1 MGKRGLTMKQEIELT
16 EYLLGEVSNKISNDY
31 LQTYYFT
38 HKCVDGN
45 GEIWYKAH
53 TNYTVENTSELWF
66 KEAEVSWFEED
77 E

>member
-1 MGKRGLTMKQEIELT
+1 MQQEIELDG
-16 EYLLGEVSNKISNDY
+16 YLLGEVNNHKSNDY

-38 HKCVDGN
+38 HKCTDGEN
-45 GEIWYKAH
+45 VIWYKAH
-53 TNYTVENTSELWF
+53 TDYTVENTSELWF

>member
-1 MGKRGLTMKQEIELT
+1 MKQEIELT
-16 EYLLGEVSNKISNDY
+16 DYLLGEVINHKSNDY

-45 GEIWYKAH
+45 NEIWYKAH
-53 TNYTVENTSELWF
+53 TEYTVEKTSELWF
-66 KEAEVSWFEED
+66 REAEVSWFEE

>member
-1 MGKRGLTMKQEIELT
+1 MKQETELET
-16 EYLLGEVSNKISNDY
+16 YLLGEVNNKKSNDY

-53 TNYTVENTSELWF
+53 ANYTVSQTTSLWF
-66 KEAEVSWFEED
+66 REAEVSWFEEY